1 MIHEDELDEYLANLQ
16 YLRSQTF
23 LFENKLLKVYSEG
36 NVAKEKAR
44 VAYENLNAANERYLR

>member
-23 LFENKLLKVYSEG
+23 LFENKLLNVYSEG

>member
-44 VAYENLNAANERYLR
+44 VAYENLNVANERYLR